1 MKAWIAFWSIL
12 KKDIHNYYLKPPNI
26 SWGIIFPLSW
36 TLMQLIRSSGEMN
49 LSEIRELLPGLMAMS
64 VLFGTTSMLAVT
76 ITFER
81 KGRSFDRLLLAP
93 ISLSTMV
100 AAKLSGAIL
109 FGLFNAFVPVLF
121 AAFFISLSGINWG
134 AVLLAVFLI
143 AVTSTL
149 LGLMIAVSA
158 KEVFEAQTFSNFF
171 RFPMLFLCGLF
182 IPISSLPVFLRPISY
197 LLPLT
202 YGTDLLGGA
211 ILGTGVLSPVLCIL
225 ILLAFAAA
233 LFAFCQYNIRR
244 KWIQ

>member
-1 MKAWIAFWSIL
+1 MKSRIAFWSIL
-12 KKDIHNYYLKPPNI
+12 KKDIRNYYLKPPNI

-36 TLMQLIRSSGEMN
+36 TLMQMIRASGGVN
-49 LSEIRELLPGLMAMS
+49 LSDIREMLPGLMAMS
-64 VLFGTTSMLAVT
+64 ILFGTTSMLAVT

-93 ISLSTMV
+93 ISLSTML

-109 FGLFNAFVPVLF
+109 FGLFNAFVPVIF
-121 AAFFISLSGINWG
+121 AAFFVDLAGISWG
-134 AVLLAVFLI
+134 VVLLAVFLI

-149 LGLMIAVSA
+149 LGLVIAVSA

-182 IPISSLPVFLRPISY
+182 LPVSSLPMVLRFFSY

-211 ILGTGVLSPVLCIL
+211 ILGTSMMPPGLCIL
-225 ILLAFAAA
+225 ILIAFAAV
-233 LFAFCQYNIRR
+233 LFAFCRHSVQR
-244 KWIQ
+244 KWIL

>member
-1 MKAWIAFWSIL
+1 MKTWIAFWNIL
-12 KKDIHNYYLKPPNI
+12 KKDIQNYYLKPPNI

-36 TLMQLIRSSGEMN
+36 TLMQLIRSSDGMN
-49 LSEIRELLPGLMAMS
+49 MSDIRTLLPGLMAMS

-121 AAFFISLSGINWG
+121 ASFFVDFVGINWG

-143 AVTSTL
+143 AVTSAL
-149 LGLMIAVSA
+149 LGLAIAVSV

-182 IPISSLPVFLRPISY
+182 FPISSLPIFLQPLSY

-202 YGTDLLGGA
+202 YGTDLLKGA
-211 ILGTGVLSPVLCIL
+211 ILSSGMLPFALCIF
-225 ILLAFAAA
+225 ILLAFVIA
-233 LFAFCQYNIRR
+233 LFAFCQHSIRR
-244 KWIQ
+244 KWIL

>member
-1 MKAWIAFWSIL
+1 MKTWIAFWNIL
-12 KKDIHNYYLKPPNI
+12 KKDIQNYYLKPPNI

-36 TLMQLIRSSGEMN
+36 TLMQLIRSSGGMN
-49 LSEIRELLPGLMAMS
+49 LSDIRALLPGLMAMS

-109 FGLFNAFVPVLF
+109 FGLFNAFVPVIF
-121 AAFFISLSGINWG
+121 ASFFIDLAVISWG
-134 AVLLAVFLI
+134 VVLLAVFLI

-149 LGLMIAVSA
+149 LGLLIAVSA

-171 RFPMLFLCGLF
+171 RFPMMFLCGLF
-182 IPISSLPVFLRPISY
+182 LPVSSLPVFLRPISY

-211 ILGTGVLSPVLCIL
+211 ILGVGTLPPVLCVL
-225 ILLAFAAA
+225 ILLVFATV
-233 LFAFCQYNIRR
+233 LFTFCQYNIRR
-244 KWIQ
+244 KWIL

>member
-1 MKAWIAFWSIL
+1 MKTRIAFWNIL
-12 KKDIHNYYLKPPNI
+12 KKDIQNYYLKPPNI

-36 TLMQLIRSSGEMN
+36 TLMQMIRSSGGMN
-49 LSEIRELLPGLMAMS
+49 LSDIREILPGLMAMS

-93 ISLSTMV
+93 ISLGTMV

-109 FGLFNAFVPVLF
+109 FGFFNAFVPVIF
-121 AAFFISLSGINWG
+121 AAFFADLSGINWG

-182 IPISSLPVFLRPISY
+182 LPISSLPIFLRPLSY

-202 YGTDLLGGA
+202 YGTDLLSGS
-211 ILGTGVLSPVLCIL
+211 ILGASILSPVLCVL
-225 ILLAFAAA
+225 ILLAFTAV
-233 LFAFCQYNIRR
+233 LFVFCQYNIRK
-244 KWIQ
+244 KWIL